1 MHYLR
6 ILHNGDLRKD
16 SPKPSPHW
24 TVLVHEDGRIVGE
37 VLMREWSRWSLPKD
51 FQIPE
56 HSRFFDIPP
65 ELTAQDHLTTS
76 PHFEDLIVS
85 LMRGDGRRNCTF
97 LMSQLP
103 EGCRLHSALADLLQ
117 KIGEIVEAVPVEKR
131 RRRSLTS
138 REAV

>member
-24 TVLVHEDGRIVGE
+24 TVVVHEDGRIAGE
-37 VLMREWSRWSLPKD
+37 VLMREWSQWSLPKD

-56 HSRFFDIPP
+56 DSRFFDIPP
-65 ELTAQDHLTTS
+65 ELTAQHHST
-76 PHFEDLIVS
+76 PAHFEDLIVS
-85 LMRGDGRRNCTF
+85 LKRGDGNLDCIF

-103 EGCRLHSALADLLQ
+103 EGCRLHSALTDLLR

-131 RRRSLTS
+131 
-138 REAV
+138 

>member
-1 MHYLR
+1 MYLR

-37 VLMREWSRWSLPKD
+37 VLMREWACWSLPKD
-51 FQIPE
+51 FHIPE
-56 HSRFFDIPP
+56 HSRFFDIPT
-65 ELTAQDHLTTS
+65 ELTQQQHLMTTS
-76 PHFEDLIVS
+76 PHFEELIVS
-85 LMRGDGRRNCTF
+85 IMRGDGHRESIF

-103 EGCRLHSALADLLQ
+103 EGCRLLSALADLLQ

-131 RRRSLTS
+131 
-138 REAV
+138 